1 MDVLYNG
8 VLKKGHPFYIRKL
21 HAEDINA
28 ILHVQNE
35 VIHVLDSP
43 SSLSSLSKKEYEYIL
58 SGGGKMVGVFADGW
72 LVAFRAL
79 LVPGADEEHLGSDVG
94 LDANELEAVIYQ
106 EISNVSPRYRGYRLQ
121 KVMAE
126 TLMEQLK
133 VDDYKYVCAT
143 VAPFNIASLK
153 DKFSQQMEIAALK
166 KKYGGLLRYVFVKH
180 LHIEGKEWMEE
191 QDIPMQDTKSQQK
204 LLEDGWR
211 GTGISRG
218 PDGWL
223 VRYCK

>member
-1 MDVLYNG
+1 MDILYSG
-8 VLKKGHPFYIRKL
+8 LLKEGHPFYIRRL
-21 HAEDINA
+21 HLEDLDA
-28 ILHVQNE
+28 ILHVQKE
-35 VIHVLDSP
+35 VLHVLDNP

-58 SGGGKMVGVFADGW
+58 AGGGKMVGVFADGW

-94 LDANELEAVIYQ
+94 LDPNELESVIYQ
-106 EISNVSPRYRGYRLQ
+106 EISNVSPRYRGHRLQ
-121 KVMAE
+121 KIMAE
-126 TLMEQLK
+126 VLMEQLK
-133 VDDYKYVCAT
+133 KEDYKYVCAT

-153 DKFSQQMEIAALK
+153 DKFAQQMEIAALK

-180 LHIEGKEWMEE
+180 LHKEGKEWEVE
-191 QDIPMQDTKSQQK
+191 QFIPMQDTKSQQK

-211 GTGISRG
+211 GTDISG
-218 PDGWL
+218 SPDGWL

>member
-94 LDANELEAVIYQ
+94 IDANELESVIYQ

-126 TLMEQLK
+126 TLMEQLI

-166 KKYGGLLRYVFVKH
+166 KKYGDLLRYVFVKH
-180 LHIEGKEWMEE
+180 LRIEGKEWKEE

-211 GTGISRG
+211 GTGMSRG